1 MKNYNASVLLDALF
15 SFLMLSTLCITLLPI
30 LNISNNRLNDQHTD
44 LELKR
49 VLYNQLI
56 KTTKLPQNTS
66 LNQYVITKRDKKF
79 AFKRRRLTKKYVINK
94 KVKAFTMIEMML
106 AMLIMLTLV
115 QLIPFLLKTI
125 LIFNTNITSIADIE
139 LEFFLR
145 DMIKDYKETKKVTIV
160 NKSNIKFQKDDT
172 TYFYKLKNNKVI
184 KEVNHSGNI
193 TMLYN
198 VVTFN
203 VTELNNN
210 NFLIDIKLQDKG
222 ETIEKTL
229 YL

>member
-1 MKNYNASVLLDALF
+1 
-15 SFLMLSTLCITLLPI
+15 
-30 LNISNNRLNDQHTD
+30 
-44 LELKR
+44 
-49 VLYNQLI
+49 
-56 KTTKLPQNTS
+56 
-66 LNQYVITKRDKKF
+66 
-79 AFKRRRLTKKYVINK
+79 
-94 KVKAFTMIEMML
+94 MIEMML

>member
-1 MKNYNASVLLDALF
+1 M
-15 SFLMLSTLCITLLPI
+15 
-30 LNISNNRLNDQHTD
+30 
-44 LELKR
+44 
-49 VLYNQLI
+49 
-56 KTTKLPQNTS
+56 
-66 LNQYVITKRDKKF
+66 
-79 AFKRRRLTKKYVINK
+79 KKYVINK

-106 AMLIMLTLV
+106 AMLIMLILV

-160 NKSNIKFQKDDT
+160 NNNNIKFQKGDT
-172 TYFYKLKNNKVI
+172 IYYYKFKNNKVI
-184 KEVNHSGNI
+184 KEVNNSGNI

-198 VVTFN
+198 VMTFN
-203 VTELNNN
+203 VTELNND

-222 ETIEKTL
+222 EIIEKTL
-229 YL
+229 YF

>member
-1 MKNYNASVLLDALF
+1 
-15 SFLMLSTLCITLLPI
+15 
-30 LNISNNRLNDQHTD
+30 
-44 LELKR
+44 
-49 VLYNQLI
+49 
-56 KTTKLPQNTS
+56 
-66 LNQYVITKRDKKF
+66 
-79 AFKRRRLTKKYVINK
+79 
-94 KVKAFTMIEMML
+94 MIEMML
-106 AMLIMLTLV
+106 AMLIMLILV

-160 NKSNIKFQKDDT
+160 NNNNIKFQKGDT
-172 TYFYKLKNNKVI
+172 TYYYKFKNNKVI
-184 KEVNHSGNI
+184 KEVNNSGNI

-198 VVTFN
+198 VMTFN
-203 VTELNNN
+203 VTELNND

-229 YL
+229 YF

>member
-1 MKNYNASVLLDALF
+1 
-15 SFLMLSTLCITLLPI
+15 
-30 LNISNNRLNDQHTD
+30 
-44 LELKR
+44 
-49 VLYNQLI
+49 
-56 KTTKLPQNTS
+56 
-66 LNQYVITKRDKKF
+66 
-79 AFKRRRLTKKYVINK
+79 
-94 KVKAFTMIEMML
+94 MIEMML

-198 VVTFN
+198 VVTFK

>member
-1 MKNYNASVLLDALF
+1 
-15 SFLMLSTLCITLLPI
+15 
-30 LNISNNRLNDQHTD
+30 
-44 LELKR
+44 
-49 VLYNQLI
+49 
-56 KTTKLPQNTS
+56 
-66 LNQYVITKRDKKF
+66 
-79 AFKRRRLTKKYVINK
+79 
-94 KVKAFTMIEMML
+94 MIEMIL

-115 QLIPFLLKTI
+115 QLIPLLLKTI
-125 LIFNTNITSIADIE
+125 LIFNTTITSIADIE
-139 LEFFLR
+139 LEFFMR

-160 NKSNIKFQKDDT
+160 NTNNIKFQKDDT
-172 TYFYKLKNNKVI
+172 TYFYKFKNNKVI
-184 KEVNHSGNI
+184 KEVNNSGNI

-198 VVTFN
+198 VLTFN